1 LDARPQRLCCIPV
14 KPTKKIFFCQGVLE
28 FFLLFFEG
36 PDYDILRGICHL
48 LPFWLLRGIIRGM
61 GGNGKKTDIIE
72 NGGKVLV
79 NLGQL
84 MFGTLFLG
92 GVLRGEMPKYIMMLA
107 GVAGA
112 ILFIMIGLFISAKER
127 KTTEE

>member
-1 LDARPQRLCCIPV
+1 MAKQV
-14 KPTKKIFFCQGVLE
+14 KKPKKV
-28 FFLLFFEG
+28 
-36 PDYDILRGICHL
+36 
-48 LPFWLLRGIIRGM
+48 
-61 GGNGKKTDIIE
+61 GKKTDIKE

-92 GVLRGEMPKYIMMLA
+92 SVLRGELPQYLIMTA
-107 GVAGA
+107 GFAGA
-112 ILFIMIGLFISAKER
+112 AILIFIGLIVSAKER

>member
-1 LDARPQRLCCIPV
+1 MAKEK
-14 KPTKKIFFCQGVLE
+14 KPKKV
-28 FFLLFFEG
+28 
-36 PDYDILRGICHL
+36 
-48 LPFWLLRGIIRGM
+48 
-61 GGNGKKTDIIE
+61 GKKTDIIE

-92 GVLRGEMPKYIMMLA
+92 SVLRGELPQYLIMLA
-107 GVAGA
+107 GGVGA
-112 ILFIMIGLFISAKER
+112 MLFIMIGLFISAKEQ

>member
-1 LDARPQRLCCIPV
+1 MEKEK
-14 KPTKKIFFCQGVLE
+14 KPKKAV
-28 FFLLFFEG
+28 
-36 PDYDILRGICHL
+36 
-48 LPFWLLRGIIRGM
+48 
-61 GGNGKKTDIIE
+61 KKTDIKE

-92 GVLRGEMPKYIMMLA
+92 SVLRGELPQYLIMIA
-107 GVAGA
+107 GFAGA
-112 ILFIMIGLFISAKER
+112 GILIVIGLFASAKER

>member
-1 LDARPQRLCCIPV
+1 MSKRE
-14 KPTKKIFFCQGVLE
+14 KPKQV
-28 FFLLFFEG
+28 
-36 PDYDILRGICHL
+36 
-48 LPFWLLRGIIRGM
+48 
-61 GGNGKKTDIIE
+61 GKKTDIKE

-92 GVLRGEMPKYIMMLA
+92 SVLRGELPQYLIMLA
-107 GVAGA
+107 GGVGA
-112 ILFIMIGLFISAKER
+112 VILIFIGLIVSAKEQ

>member
-1 LDARPQRLCCIPV
+1 MDV
-14 KPTKKIFFCQGVLE
+14 EKKE
-28 FFLLFFEG
+28 
-36 PDYDILRGICHL
+36 PKKK
-48 LPFWLLRGIIRGM
+48 
-61 GGNGKKTDIIE
+61 GKKTDIKE

-92 GVLRGEMPKYIMMLA
+92 SVLRGELPQYLIMLA

-112 ILFIMIGLFISAKER
+112 ILFIMIGLFISAKEQ
-127 KTTEE
+127 KTKEE